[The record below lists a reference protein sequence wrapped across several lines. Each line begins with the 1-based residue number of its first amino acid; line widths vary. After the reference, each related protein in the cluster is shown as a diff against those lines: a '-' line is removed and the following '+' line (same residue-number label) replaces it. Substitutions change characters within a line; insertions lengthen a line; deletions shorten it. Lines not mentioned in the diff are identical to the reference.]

1 MQNWEYAFVDL
12 VQTSVD
18 DEPDDYHLFLKMP
31 AEEGKVI
38 EGAIAA
44 DLVNTLGR
52 SGWEVVGYASPEMSV
67 ERFVL
72 KRASTSAS
80 A

>member
-1 MQNWEYAFVDL
+1 MHKWEYAFVDL
-12 VQTSVD
+12 VQTSVE
-18 DEPDDYHLFLKMP
+18 DEPDDYNLYLKLP

-44 DLVNTLGR
+44 DLVNTLGE

-72 KRASTSAS
+72 KRAKTNAS
-80 A
+80 S